1 MFTSFSVAVVLVA
14 EVREKISVLILIV
27 NEKPKNF
34 NLIDDYNYVILNQF
48 DLREKKKNKEQFEN
62 LPGKCFELYLGF

>member
-1 MFTSFSVAVVLVA
+1 MFTSFSVA